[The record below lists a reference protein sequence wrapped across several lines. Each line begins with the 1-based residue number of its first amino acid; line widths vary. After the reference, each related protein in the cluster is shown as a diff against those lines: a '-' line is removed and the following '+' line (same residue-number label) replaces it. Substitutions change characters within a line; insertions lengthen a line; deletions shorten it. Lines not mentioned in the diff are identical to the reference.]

1 MDAEVIAHPAPG
13 QQALEAL
20 EAPGA
25 GPCSCFCVAGAGA
38 QMSTVD
44 QPSASTSAT
53 DVVAGLLAAASVVLS
68 ALAMG
73 AGLLLQLDGH
83 PGRTI
88 PVAAVLAIVA
98 GVMSARF
105 QAMALKALGF
115 AAVAWVIGM
124 TIAVLTKAPLL

>member
-1 MDAEVIAHPAPG
+1 MDAEVASYQAPRR
-13 QQALEAL
+13 QALK
-20 EAPGA
+20 APDA
-25 GPCSCFCVAGAGA
+25 GSCFRVAGAGA

-44 QPSASTSAT
+44 QPSTRASAT

-98 GVMSARF
+98 GAMSARC
-105 QAMALKALGF
+105 QAMALKALSF

-124 TIAVLTKAPLL
+124 TIAVLTEAPFL